1 MLASKQPLSLVEITL
16 YTGRTH
22 QIRAH
27 LAHIG
32 APVLGDGKYGITAV
46 NKRYGVFHQMLCAYS
61 LKFELPDDSP
71 LNYLNKLEIKALK
84 PDFEKHFF
92 S

>member
-1 MLASKQPLSLVEITL
+1 MLATNPPLSLVEITL

-32 APVLGDGKYGITAV
+32 SPVLGDGKYGITAI
-46 NKRYGVFHQMLCAYS
+46 NKRYGIFRQALCAYS
-61 LKFELPDDSP
+61 LKFELPEDSEFSYMNSIEINAP
-71 LNYLNKLEIKALK
+71 RPEFENKY
-84 PDFEKHFF
+84 FN
-92 S
+92 